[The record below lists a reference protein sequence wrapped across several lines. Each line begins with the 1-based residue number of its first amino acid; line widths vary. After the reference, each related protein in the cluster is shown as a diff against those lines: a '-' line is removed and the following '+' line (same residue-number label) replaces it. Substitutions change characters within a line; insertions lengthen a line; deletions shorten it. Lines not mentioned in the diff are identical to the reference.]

1 MLIVH
6 PIQPYYG
13 LRALFTI
20 GVMVLVRG
28 AAREALSRARRQYDD
43 QPSKVGARPLLLT
56 LVSSLD
62 DPRMSLPRTRWLV
75 RMLGATRPL
84 TP

>member
-13 LRALFTI
+13 LRALLTI

-28 AAREALSRARRQYDD
+28 AARGALSRARRQYDD
-43 QPSKVGARPLLLT
+43 QTSKVGTRPLLLS
-56 LVSSLD
+56 LVPPLD
-62 DPRMSLPRTRWLV
+62 DPRMLLPRTRWLA
-75 RMLGATRPL
+75 RMLAATRPL